1 MNLSIVILS
10 YNTPDL
16 IKNCID
22 SIKKQ
27 YNPEIDKN
35 EIEIIVVDNASKS
48 ENVEI
53 LSKYFDKN
61 KKITFIKNS
70 ENLGFGRGCNLG
82 EKAAKGKYV
91 LFLNS
96 DTEVNDKGF
105 LEMTKYLGENPK
117 IAILGGRLNNPDGSM
132 QSSVGHFYNLV
143 NFIIM
148 LVGGERAGLLRK
160 SPDEISKVDWVS
172 GACMMVNRELFEK
185 IGGFD
190 RNIFMYMEDM
200 EICYRAKKMGYGV
213 FFYPN
218 VAVTHKELGSSNR
231 TFAVVNIYS
240 GIRYFYKKHK
250 TLPEYYIV
258 SGLLFIKAMGVY
270 FLGKL
275 TNNSYY
281 IRTYGEA
288 LKNFR

>member
-1 MNLSIVILS
+1 
-10 YNTPDL
+10 
-16 IKNCID
+16 
-22 SIKKQ
+22 
-27 YNPEIDKN
+27 
-35 EIEIIVVDNASKS
+35 
-48 ENVEI
+48 
-53 LSKYFDKN
+53 
-61 KKITFIKNS
+61 
-70 ENLGFGRGCNLG
+70 
-82 EKAAKGKYV
+82 
-91 LFLNS
+91 
-96 DTEVNDKGF
+96 
-105 LEMTKYLGENPK
+105 
-117 IAILGGRLNNPDGSM
+117 
-132 QSSVGHFYNLV
+132 
-143 NFIIM
+143 M